1 MNVNTKILTVIVGL
15 VMAIAAA
22 AAVWQSDR
30 TKDNAAW
37 ERATISRDS
46 EPSSQRPITG
56 GDLFGSGSKEGGL

>member
-1 MNVNTKILTVIVGL
+1 MNVDTKILTVIVGL

-22 AAVWQSDR
+22 ATVWQSDR
-30 TKDNAAW
+30 AEDNTAW

-56 GDLFGSGSKEGGL
+56 DDLFGSGPKESDL